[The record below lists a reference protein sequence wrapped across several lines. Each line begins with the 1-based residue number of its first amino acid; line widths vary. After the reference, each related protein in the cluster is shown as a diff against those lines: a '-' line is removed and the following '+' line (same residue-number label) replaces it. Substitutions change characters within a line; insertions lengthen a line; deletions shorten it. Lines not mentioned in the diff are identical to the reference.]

1 MWKKWRGKCLS
12 YLLDE
17 RTIRIVSGS
26 NFIFSAPKEQWM
38 KVFEP
43 LKANMDSSQSG
54 LVEVMVYILHLAV
67 THLHY
72 CVLSISIITSIFIR
86 IVFTGDMLAGVGFK
100 AMGPIDTELCL
111 AYI

>member
-1 MWKKWRGKCLS
+1 MS

-43 LKANMDSSQSG
+43 LKVSVDSSQSG
-54 LVEVMVYILHLAV
+54 LVEVMVSILRLAFNY
-67 THLHY
+67 LHY
-72 CVLSISIITSIFIR
+72 CILIICIIKSIFIC
-86 IVFTGDMLAGVGFK
+86 IVFTGDMLAGFGFK

-111 AYI
+111 AYF